1 MAADFDPTRNQADS
15 CGTPCRIQSMRT
27 HGTLTKWNDER
38 GFGFILP
45 VQGTKE
51 VFVHISAFP
60 RDGTRP
66 HVGELVSF
74 DLEAGEDGGKRAM
87 HVSRPGSRQRPPRRE
102 PTTRHRHPSRLGSR
116 VREAIV
122 VVMLVGVVAAF
133 GYTRWHSKPSGPA
146 MPIEHDESTLIGPE
160 PTFSCDGRT
169 MCSQM
174 RSCAEATYFLKHCPG
189 TKMDGNH
196 DGVPCEQQWCS
207 GSQSF
212 R

>member
-1 MAADFDPTRNQADS
+1 
-15 CGTPCRIQSMRT
+15 MRT

-45 VQGTKE
+45 VQGTE
-51 VFVHISAFP
+51 EIFVHVSAFP

-66 HVGELVSF
+66 HIGELVSF
-74 DLEAGEDGGKRAM
+74 DIEPGKDGRKRAT
-87 HVSRPGSRQRPPRRE
+87 HVSRPGNRQRLTQRE
-102 PTTRHRHPSRLGSR
+102 PAIRHRRASGQGSR
-116 VREAIV
+116 VREAII
-122 VVMLVGVVAAF
+122 VVMLTGVVAAF
-133 GYTRWHSKPSGPA
+133 GYMRWHSRPSGPA
-146 MPIEHDESTLIGPE
+146 IPTEHGASKLIAPE
-160 PTFSCDGRT
+160 PTFACDGRT

-207 GSQSF
+207 DGQSL